1 MTHCVAHAAEARAGE
16 LLCGGCEERGVHA
29 TPITVISIRSLAAA
43 STRPTAT
50 DFVTPDATSP
60 GHLPGGSGYPASV
73 DDGLDLSW

>member
-1 MTHCVAHAAEARAGE
+1 M
-16 LLCGGCEERGVHA
+16 HA